1 MQVVEAAVELLES
14 GGPDT
19 VSTRA
24 VAEHGYAQFLE
35 SKRAL
40 LDPEPKDAVEDLRRA
55 WDTVVEFGISRP
67 ELFAVMN
74 RATRRGADLGAPA
87 GGRGMAAGRRG
98 ASAVTS

>member
-14 GGPDT
+14 GAPDT

-55 WDTVVEFGISRP
+55 WDTVVEFG
-67 ELFAVMN
+67 
-74 RATRRGADLGAPA
+74 ATGRGADLARRAGLEILHGRVRRLAA
-87 GGRGMAAGRRG
+87 GGWLR
-98 ASAVTS
+98 VDEKLVL